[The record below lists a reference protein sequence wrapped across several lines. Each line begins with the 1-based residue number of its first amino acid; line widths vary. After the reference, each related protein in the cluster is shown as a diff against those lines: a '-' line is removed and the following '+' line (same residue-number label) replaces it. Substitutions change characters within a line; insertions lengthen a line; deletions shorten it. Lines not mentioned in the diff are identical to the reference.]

1 MSTQSEGLGDAAREA
16 RERLD
21 ERLRAQ
27 RTSEIRRH
35 NSTGSLR
42 SGSRSSG
49 NNNNQGMVSSAAL
62 AKLQKE
68 NCLGQA
74 EPSQQD
80 SRYGQIRGM
89 YWISVFNVSPGF
101 SVIVGVMLAKMMA
114 SMVLATLFFPLFGSA
129 VLEVAEGGGGFTFN
143 GFSNARLSLD
153 GSAMVSQG
161 GLLSLSNTTRLQK
174 GHAFVDSPLQF
185 CRPLTG
191 GKPFSFSTTFVF
203 AIVPEFPGVGSHGMA
218 FVVSASKNLRVDSP
232 GQYLGLFSPT
242 NDGNASNHILAV
254 EFDVLK
260 NPQFYDI
267 DDNHVGIDVNSI
279 RSANSELESSRGEKR
294 SRVFENLT
302 VASGDP
308 VQAWIEFDSRTMQLN
323 VTVSP
328 FRTPKPEFPLLS
340 ATLNH
345 SQVFLDSMY
354 VGFTSAT
361 GRQPT
366 TYYVLGWSFQINGT
380 AQALTNLPAL
390 PPRGSGNKKR
400 SSLVIWLPIAGSMFL
415 LVTAVAI
422 VVAFVVVRKIKF
434 AELLEDWEVE
444 YGPHRFS
451 YKDLFIATKGF
462 VDKELL
468 GYGGFGKV
476 YRGVLPNSNM
486 QVAVKRV
493 SHDSRQ
499 GMREFIAE
507 IVSIGRL
514 RHRNLVQLLGYCRRK
529 GEFLLVYDLM
539 PNGSLDKLLFCQT
552 AGANTLDWNQRLN
565 IIKGVASGLLYLHE
579 GWEQVVIHRDI
590 KASNVLLDSEFNGRL
605 GDFGLARL
613 YDHGGVLQ
621 TTHVVGTVG
630 YLAPELTRT
639 GKATKATDV
648 FAFGAFLLEVACGRK
663 PIERQGL
670 GENFV
675 LVDWVLEK
683 WRAGDLVEAADP
695 RLKDREYAVEVI
707 LVLTLALHCSNPVPT
722 ARPSMRQVMQ
732 ILEGDAPLP
741 QLPVNYMNAS
751 FPEQRRSPESTHV
764 QMSNPSYTASGSL
777 LYVGR

>member
-1 MSTQSEGLGDAAREA
+1 
-16 RERLD
+16 
-21 ERLRAQ
+21 
-27 RTSEIRRH
+27 
-35 NSTGSLR
+35 
-42 SGSRSSG
+42 
-49 NNNNQGMVSSAAL
+49 
-62 AKLQKE
+62 
-68 NCLGQA
+68 
-74 EPSQQD
+74 
-80 SRYGQIRGM
+80 
-89 YWISVFNVSPGF
+89 
-101 SVIVGVMLAKMMA
+101 MLAKMMA
-114 SMVLATLFFPLFGSA
+114 SMVLATLFFPLFESA
-129 VLEVAEGGGGFTFN
+129 VVEVAEGGGGFTFN
-143 GFSNARLSLD
+143 GFSNASLSLD

-185 CRPLTG
+185 RRP

-218 FVVSASKNLRVDSP
+218 FVVSPSKILGVDSP
-232 GQYLGLFSPT
+232 GQYLGLLSPT
-242 NDGNASNHILAV
+242 NDGNSSNHILAV

-279 RSANSELESSRGEKR
+279 HSANSSIAGYFANR

-302 VASGDP
+302 LASGDP

-345 SQVFLDSMY
+345 SEVFLDSMY
-354 VGFTSAT
+354 VGFSSAT

-380 AQALTNLPAL
+380 AQALDPTSLPAL

-422 VVAFVVVRKIKF
+422 AVAFVVVRKIKF
-434 AELLEDWEVE
+434 AEILEDWEVE

-529 GEFLLVYDLM
+529 GELLLVYDLM
-539 PNGSLDKLLFCQT
+539 PNGSLDKLLFSQT
-552 AGANTLDWNQRLN
+552 AGANKLDWNQRFN

-621 TTHVVGTVG
+621 TTHVVGTIG

-683 WRAGDLVEAADP
+683 WRAGDLAEAADP
-695 RLKDREYAVEVI
+695 RLKDREFAVEEVI
-707 LVLTLALHCSNPVPT
+707 LVLTLGLHCSHPVPT

-741 QLPVNYMNAS
+741 QLPVNYMNAT
-751 FPEQRRSPESTHV
+751 FPEQRRSPESADV